1 MEMSPAGN
9 PQAHAVLDASQV
21 GGARRAAVAL
31 AERLGFDE
39 TAAGRVAI
47 VATELAGNLA
57 RHAVD
62 GTLLVRAVD
71 GGTTGVELVAVDRG
85 PGLADVARSL
95 TDGVSTGATPGTG
108 LGAARRQSDE
118 FDIHSAPGEGTVL
131 LARLWRSR
139 QRPDAVLD
147 IGVVCLAVAPEAEP
161 GDGWAVAPGPAR
173 SALLVVDGLGHGPSA
188 AAAAQAA
195 VEAFRRAPNRTPI
208 ELVEALHP
216 ALRRTRGAA
225 AAVLEL
231 DREQRVVRYAGV
243 GNIAASITSAGE
255 SGLVSRSLV
264 SMPGTLGHS
273 VRKFHDFEY
282 PWPSGAT
289 VVMHSDGLSAS
300 WRLDASPGLASR
312 HPAVIAGVLH
322 RDHARGTD
330 DETVLVVRER
340 AAAG

>member
-1 MEMSPAGN
+1 MSPAGN
-9 PQAHAVLDASQV
+9 PQAQEVRDASQV
-21 GGARRAAVAL
+21 GGARRAAVGL
-31 AERLGFDE
+31 AGRLGFDE
-39 TAAGRVAI
+39 AAAGRVAI

-57 RHAVD
+57 RHANH

-71 GGTTGVELVAVDRG
+71 GGTTGVELLALDRG

-95 TDGVSTGATPGTG
+95 TDGVSTGTTPGTG

-131 LARLWRSR
+131 LARLWRAR
-139 QRPDAVLD
+139 GRPDAILD
-147 IGVVCLAVAPEAEP
+147 VGVVCLPVPPEEES

-173 SALLVVDGLGHGPSA
+173 SAILVVDGLGHGPSA

-195 VEAFRRAPNRTPI
+195 TLEFQRAPNRVPL

-231 DREQRVVRYAGV
+231 DRERRVARYAGV
-243 GNIAASITSAGE
+243 GNISASIISAGA
-255 SGLVSRSLV
+255 SGLASRSLV

-273 VRKFHDFEY
+273 VRRFHDFEY
-282 PWPSGAT
+282 AWPPGAL
-289 VVMHSDGLSAS
+289 VVMHTDGISGA
-300 WRLDASPGLASR
+300 WRLDTSPGLASR
-312 HPAVIAGVLH
+312 HPAVIAGALY
-322 RDHARGTD
+322 RGHARGRD
-330 DETVLVVRER
+330 DAAVLVLRER
-340 AAAG
+340 AAG